1 MEIMSAAG
9 NLSRQ
14 IAPTRAPSALGITP
28 AEVPLPQF
36 RPIVPSQPEATMP
49 PVFASLIAGASAQA
63 NLELLRQSASH
74 DSYGLMAAAGQIA
87 NWALARHNASAMH
100 QLAVLSLGGGP
111 ADSSMAV
118 VAVARAMASKNARV
132 VVVDLVASGSHVDML
147 FGLPPGPGFVDLMAG
162 TADFTKVIVRD
173 PSSSAHLL
181 RFGFERREQ
190 SMTLLSQRTDAV
202 LIALGKIY
210 DVVIVHAGEAAASTP
225 ALVAKCQAAL
235 LLAPAK
241 RQGEVAKAARALAM
255 EGQVAVQFVKLEPWN
270 RSPVKLT
277 ASA

>member
-1 MEIMSAAG
+1 
-9 NLSRQ
+9 
-14 IAPTRAPSALGITP
+14 
-28 AEVPLPQF
+28 
-36 RPIVPSQPEATMP
+36 
-49 PVFASLIAGASAQA
+49 
-63 NLELLRQSASH
+63 
-74 DSYGLMAAAGQIA
+74 
-87 NWALARHNASAMH
+87 MH